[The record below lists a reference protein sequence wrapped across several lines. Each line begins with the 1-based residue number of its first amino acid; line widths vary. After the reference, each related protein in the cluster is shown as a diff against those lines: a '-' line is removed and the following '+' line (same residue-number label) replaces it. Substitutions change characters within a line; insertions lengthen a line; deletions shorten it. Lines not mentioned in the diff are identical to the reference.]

1 MKQILSQ
8 SFTPE
13 SAPTFFRQQSER
25 PNLVTKQLNQKECD
39 ANELY
44 ALIVNNHMIKEIRIV
59 KIFKEEDRESIFK
72 NHIVNYVIQ
81 IRTDYIDYTIPKRY
95 SEFEKL
101 YESVNKFIQTQ
112 LPISQKKM
120 PKFPSKKVIQT
131 NSRKTI
137 AKRQEMLEKFLQ
149 YLLQYLDHTL
159 YVFLDFLKIKEQFQK
174 GGFDQNVKMHQ
185 FSKDENALCDLLDT
199 SPKKIQPNNQA
210 EQMIFHYLWKLN
222 ETINERGKIFQY
234 IIQFIIFRK
243 MEKYYFGKI
252 QQISPLLLKVL
263 LIGDDERELQ
273 GIMQML
279 SIQTNDMLS
288 HISCIHGFQ
297 FLRKILEYDYNPSM
311 IFREYSIDAEQAIKL
326 LSEISIKQFRT
337 MKIQS
342 HICGQQKLCKQDS
355 LMILHKYIQQNQLKN
370 QMISYLLV
378 DDEAIREYDCY
389 VQTYLNKMNEEVKQL
404 KDSNENLQ
412 ELLPTKS
419 NSIEHAILEQDPT
432 LEQLV
437 EISQMNLN
445 WKYVQECDGHT
456 MYHLQGQFVK
466 TIHPIKCSMDR
477 AIKIF
482 SDLKQQ
488 WFHGM
493 IQKDVL
499 EQVNENKSV
508 IVEYYVW
515 EDKSTFKKMAFV
527 SDQEIVKV
535 DDFTYQITIVP
546 NSKQL
551 PNHYKLKC
559 DQKGQKMSLILMKS
573 TTLNHTEVVIYQNI
587 MDPTFRTALTP
598 VILKEIPW
606 FNNTITKLKALL

>member
-8 SFTPE
+8 SFTHD
-13 SAPTFFRQQSER
+13 SAPAFFRQQSER
-25 PNLVTKQLNQKECD
+25 PTILTKQLNQKECD

-44 ALIVNNHMIKEIRIV
+44 SLIVNNHMIKDIGII

-81 IRTDYIDYTIPKRY
+81 IRTDYFDYTIPKRY

-101 YESVNKFIQTQ
+101 YEQI
-112 LPISQKKM
+112 PISQREM

-149 YLLQYLDHTL
+149 YLLQHLDHTL
-159 YVFLDFLKIKEQFQK
+159 YVFLDFLKIKQQFQK

-185 FSKDENALCDLLDT
+185 FSKDENALCDLLDI

-210 EQMIFHYLWKLN
+210 EQMIFHYLQKLN
-222 ETINERGKIFQY
+222 ETINERCKIFQ
-234 IIQFIIFRK
+234 K

-279 SIQTNDMLS
+279 SIQTNDMQS
-288 HISCIHGFQ
+288 HISCINGFQ
-297 FLRKILEYDYNPSM
+297 FFRKILEYDYNPN
-311 IFREYSIDAEQAIKL
+311 AEQAIKL

-370 QMISYLLV
+370 QMITYLLV

-412 ELLPTKS
+412 EFLPTKS

-432 LEQLV
+432 LDQLI

-445 WKYVQECDGHT
+445 WKYVQECERHI

-466 TIHPIKCSMDR
+466 TIHPIDCSIDK

-482 SDLKQQ
+482 TDFKQQ

-493 IQKDVL
+493 IQKDII
-499 EQVNENKSV
+499 EQINENKSI

-527 SDQEIVKV
+527 SDQEIIKI
-535 DDFTYQITIVP
+535 DDSTYQITIVP
-546 NSKQL
+546 NTKQL

-559 DQKGQKMSLILMKS
+559 DQKGQKMSLILMKQIQ
-573 TTLNHTEVVIYQNI
+573 LNHTEVIIYQNI
-587 MDPTFRTALTP
+587 MDLTFRTALTP

-606 FNNTITKLKALL
+606 FNNTITKLKALI

>member
-8 SFTPE
+8 SFTHD

-25 PNLVTKQLNQKECD
+25 PTILTKQLNQKECD

-44 ALIVNNHMIKEIRIV
+44 SLIVNNHMIKDIGII

-81 IRTDYIDYTIPKRY
+81 IRTDYFDYTIPKRY

-101 YESVNKFIQTQ
+101 YDQI
-112 LPISQKKM
+112 PISQREM

-149 YLLQYLDHTL
+149 YLLQHLDHTL
-159 YVFLDFLKIKEQFQK
+159 YVFLDFLKIKQQFQK

-185 FSKDENALCDLLDT
+185 FSKDENALCDLLDIG
-199 SPKKIQPNNQA
+199 PKKIQPNNQA
-210 EQMIFHYLWKLN
+210 EQMIFHYLQKLN
-222 ETINERGKIFQY
+222 ETINERCKIFQ
-234 IIQFIIFRK
+234 K

-273 GIMQML
+273 GIMQIL
-279 SIQTNDMLS
+279 SIQTNDMQS
-288 HISCIHGFQ
+288 HISCINGFQ
-297 FLRKILEYDYNPSM
+297 FFRKILEYDYNPN
-311 IFREYSIDAEQAIKL
+311 AEQAIKL

-370 QMISYLLV
+370 QMITYLLV

-412 ELLPTKS
+412 EFLPTKS
-419 NSIEHAILEQDPT
+419 NSIEYAILEQDPT
-432 LEQLV
+432 LDQLV

-445 WKYVQECDGHT
+445 WKYVQECERHI

-466 TIHPIKCSMDR
+466 TIHPIDCSIDK

-482 SDLKQQ
+482 TDFKQQ

-493 IQKDVL
+493 IQKDIL
-499 EQVNENKSV
+499 EQINENKSI

-527 SDQEIVKV
+527 SDQEIIKI
-535 DDFTYQITIVP
+535 DDSTYQITIVP
-546 NSKQL
+546 NTKQL

-559 DQKGQKMSLILMKS
+559 DQKGQKMSLILMKQIQ
-573 TTLNHTEVVIYQNI
+573 LNHTEVIIYQNI
-587 MDPTFRTALTP
+587 MDLTFRTALTP

-606 FNNTITKLKALL
+606 FNNTITKLKALI